1 MHRERE
7 GGREG
12 GTERQRERRRDREA
26 DRQRHRDG
34 IERRRGKK
42 KKVMTIFV
50 SCTVVTLPMCRGRV
64 NQSKVNLEC
73 FIERVRAYIRSLCKY
88 VNFSTRKMLPN
99 ISDPRPKANLSFLFM
114 SNSGLYSMEK
124 STADLLFVSKFV
136 ELNSP
141 NTTHTFYLW
150 QENMK

>member
-1 MHRERE
+1 MGLREE
-7 GGREG
+7 GK
-12 GTERQRERRRDREA
+12 
-26 DRQRHRDG
+26 
-34 IERRRGKK
+34 KK

-50 SCTVVTLPMCRGRV
+50 SCTVVTLKVPMCRGRV